1 MIKKTITYTDYNGNQ
16 KTKDLY
22 FNLTK
27 TELYK
32 MNFSEKGGFEN
43 YVKKLWNEEDGKEII
58 HVFDEILRMS
68 YGEKSA
74 DGEYFVKYAPDGH
87 RLGDDFA
94 QTTAYDI
101 LFLELATDQV
111 KGAEFINGVVPEELS
126 NKTEKIVND
135 STKVVSMN
143 NVPIDNN

>member
-1 MIKKTITYTDYNGNQ
+1 MLKKTITYTDYNGDQ

-32 MNFSEKGGFEN
+32 MNFSAKGGFEN
-43 YVKKLWNEEDGKEII
+43 YVNKLWNEEDGKEII

-74 DGEYFVKYAPDGH
+74 DGEHFVKFAPDGH

-94 QTTAYDI
+94 QTPAYDI
-101 LFLELATDQV
+101 LFLELATNPE
-111 KGAEFINGVVPEELS
+111 KGAEFINGVVPKDLRGKSED
-126 NKTEKIVND
+126 TM
-135 STKVVSMN
+135 KVVGINHASS
-143 NVPIDNN
+143 DNN